1 MARQLGPRLARI
13 ALYVPHHAKLGD
25 IGTDHAYLPIALCE
39 QGILNSA
46 VAVDVHQGPYESA
59 KVAVA
64 NRNLE
69 DKVSVRLGNGLLPL
83 RPGEVDTLTIAGM
96 GGNTILGILSERA
109 DVLEQVRTL
118 ILQPQGAE
126 GKVRLALLASGW
138 HLEDEALVEED
149 GQVYVV
155 MVYARVG
162 GLSMADVDVHEE
174 KWLTRMK
181 AKLSE
186 ELDSV
191 DLHLFMERA
200 RALFWNLGPL
210 VLAKGGGLVVHLLEE
225 RSKVLHD
232 RITEMQK
239 GEPIKVNAK
248 IREARMEITAVEA
261 LRKTIDALI
270 SGVAM

>member
-1 MARQLGPRLARI
+1 MATQLGPRLARI
-13 ALYVPHHAKLGD
+13 AQYVALNAKLGD
-25 IGTDHAYLPIALCE
+25 IGTDHAYLPITLCE

-64 NRNLE
+64 SRNLE
-69 DKVSVRLGNGLLPL
+69 NKISVRLGNGLLPL
-83 RPGEVDTLTIAGM
+83 RPDEVDTLTIAGM

-109 DVLEQVRTL
+109 DVLEKVKTL

-126 GKVRLALLASGW
+126 GKVRLALLGSGW

-162 GLSMADVDVHEE
+162 GLSMADVGTLEE
-174 KWLTRMK
+174 EWLIRIK
-181 AKLSE
+181 AGLSAEPDPE
-186 ELDSV
+186 ELN
-191 DLHLFMERA
+191 LFLERA
-200 RALFWNLGPL
+200 RALFWYLGPL
-210 VLAKGGGLVVHLLEE
+210 VLAKGGGLVVRLLEE

-232 RITEMQK
+232 RMIEMQK
-239 GEPIKVNAK
+239 GEALKVDAK
-248 IREARMEITAVEA
+248 LRETRMELMAVDA
-261 LRKTIDALI
+261 LRKNY
-270 SGVAM
+270 